1 MSLTLDYIHDANGNI
16 GQLRTQMIDVTFDD
30 DYQEGGYSITGS
42 DAGVGTFIY
51 GAEEVAS
58 NSVGSLYRVQYNPD
72 TYKLQVLGLTTHSE
86 NYTTSLDGSDNLAG
100 TEGNA
105 DQAAGPTNFDLLFA
119 GDDFGNLTDGEITP
133 IDSPDVPRNVVI
145 TIENGTLGA
154 LDLFEG
160 ITTFL
165 ITGTDV
171 NDAALTESVTL
182 TSTVLNQAVAA
193 SKFRFIQG
201 VKAFKTIT
209 NIVVTNLP
217 DDDLTVYVGPGSRIG
232 IPTPLQ
238 TPSYQDVTSLTVDA
252 TPVTPSDTTTDAGG
266 IDVTNNTVNVGDV
279 SDTDELVIDYN
290 PSAEVVDGTNLS
302 AVTKRIQFLGV

>member
-1 MSLTLDYIHDANGNI
+1 MSLTLDYIYDANGNI

-58 NSVGSLYRVQYNPD
+58 NAVGSLYRVQYNPD
-72 TYKLQVLGLTTHSE
+72 TYKLQVLGLTSRSE
-86 NYTTSLDGSDNLAG
+86 NYTTPLDGSDNLAG

-133 IDSPDVPRNVVI
+133 IDPPDVPRNVVI
-145 TIENGTLGA
+145 TIENGTAGA
-154 LDLFEG
+154 LDLYEG
-160 ITTFL
+160 TTSFL

-171 NDAALTESVTL
+171 NDTALTETVTL
-182 TSTVLNQAVAA
+182 TSTALNKEVADT
-193 SKFRFIQG
+193 KFRFIQG

-238 TPSYQDVTSLTVDA
+238 TPSYQDVTSLSVA
-252 TPVTPSDTTTDAGG
+252 GSPVTTSDVVTDAGG
-266 IDVTNNTVNVGDV
+266 IDITNNAVNVGDV
-279 SDTDELVIDYN
+279 SDLDELDIDYN
-290 PSAEVVDGTNLS
+290 PTADAADGTNLS